1 MSKIPLGLS
10 PRLYNEDLAPA
21 EHRKWGTYSLFAM
34 WMSDVHSLGGYTFA
48 AGLFAL
54 GLGAWQVFLA
64 LIVGIFIVYFLVN
77 LSGYAGQKTGVP
89 FPVISRI
96 SFGTFGANLPALIR
110 AIVAIAWYGIQTW
123 LASRAVIVL
132 LLQIWPGLKFMT
144 TNDFLGESTL
154 GWLAFLVVWALQ
166 LLLLRNGMET
176 IRKYQEWAGPAIWA
190 VLLVLVFYILAKAG
204 WNVSFTLPGGD
215 ARWGIWQAFFAAV
228 SLTIAYF
235 STLMLNFCDFAR
247 FAPTKQAVRR
257 GNLWGL
263 PVNFIAFSVVSVIVT
278 TGTFQ
283 VYGEHIYD
291 PVDIVGRIGNVWV
304 ILLGAVT
311 FIVATLGINVVA
323 NFVSPAYDLANLYPK
338 KIDFKTG
345 GLISAIIAILITPWN
360 LFNSPV
366 AVNLFLG
373 GLGALLGPLFGII
386 MIDYY
391 VLRKQHVDVM
401 GLFREDGHY
410 TYSRGWNPK
419 ALVSFLIAAIISLV
433 LALVPGFGAFSA
445 FSWPIGA
452 VIGAVIHY
460 LLSRNDTSLQA
471 AVTAAIASE
480 NENELPLP

>member
-1 MSKIPLGLS
+1 M
-10 PRLYNEDLAPA
+10 
-21 EHRKWGTYSLFAM
+21 
-34 WMSDVHSLGGYTFA
+34 
-48 AGLFAL
+48 
-54 GLGAWQVFLA
+54 
-64 LIVGIFIVYFLVN
+64 
-77 LSGYAGQKTGVP
+77 
-89 FPVISRI
+89 
-96 SFGTFGANLPALIR
+96 
-110 AIVAIAWYGIQTW
+110 
-123 LASRAVIVL
+123 
-132 LLQIWPGLKFMT
+132 
-144 TNDFLGESTL
+144 
-154 GWLAFLVVWALQ
+154 
-166 LLLLRNGMET
+166 
-176 IRKYQEWAGPAIWA
+176 
-190 VLLVLVFYILAKAG
+190 
-204 WNVSFTLPGGD
+204 
-215 ARWGIWQAFFAAV
+215 
-228 SLTIAYF
+228 
-235 STLMLNFCDFAR
+235 
-247 FAPTKQAVRR
+247 
-257 GNLWGL
+257 
-263 PVNFIAFSVVSVIVT
+263 
-278 TGTFQ
+278 
-283 VYGEHIYD
+283 
-291 PVDIVGRIGNVWV
+291 

-480 NENELPLP
+480 NENQLPLP